1 MGYILILLI
10 FLIWR
15 NTVSIRKAVYLTAYG
30 NEYKKGIIKRM
41 FIALADIRKEEKEEK
56 KKLREQKRQEKENES
71 VRISEQKENEN
82 ENND

>member
-56 KKLREQKRQEKENES
+56 EEKKKLREQKKQKKETEP
-71 VRISEQKENEN
+71 VRTSEQNRGEQ
-82 ENND
+82 

>member
-41 FIALADIRKEEKEEK
+41 FIALADIRREEKEEK
-56 KKLREQKRQEKENES
+56 KQKKAKKAEVQTDEVK
-71 VRISEQKENEN
+71 K
-82 ENND
+82 D

>member
-71 VRISEQKENEN
+71 VRTSEQKENEN